1 MKIVMSNKE
10 HREVVDMLTAID
22 EDYQFPKGAVTVN
35 LFHDKNSVE
44 VKIDEKYLLSM
55 MTETNRWLPAIKLN
69 IQGTIELLSSLYNS
83 LIEREKS
90 FSKTK

>member
-1 MKIVMSNKE
+1 MKIIMSNKE

-22 EDYQFPKGAVTVN
+22 EDYKFPKGAVKVD
-35 LFHDKNSVE
+35 LFHDKKNVE
-44 VKIDEKYLLSM
+44 VEIDEKYFLDI

-83 LIEREKS
+83 LVEREKA
-90 FSKTK
+90 FSKSE